1 MRFLRTKRLYLP
13 AISIL
18 AIVFTLIVMQ
28 VISTYRNIDRERR
41 RLEEFLQRRGDSL
54 LHVIDAIIHTGSIKS
69 ENLSRLF
76 EHVVAQQDIAYIGL
90 VDGENRIITSAG
102 EMGNIVIDGGGYL
115 NLYEGKRSKTR
126 IQRLAGGQKVFEL
139 IRFFTI
145 AGEKSVNFFKS
156 SDHKTRYTLILG
168 IWMKEYEKARQE
180 DLRHALVMGG
190 ILLILGS
197 AAIYFIFL
205 VQSYYLV
212 EKTLDEMKSYTENV
226 VENMPNGL
234 ISVDRGGRIV
244 SINRNASE
252 LLELKGRRIRG
263 VSFDQVIGEDIFDV
277 NETLRSGGTIIEKE
291 VLCRTS
297 GGKFVPVSLS
307 ATPLRDADG
316 KSIGAVTILRDLREI
331 RELQEKVRRSER
343 LASLGR
349 LASGIAHEIR
359 NPLSSIKGFA
369 QYFQGKL
376 KPSSQDRGYADIMI
390 REVERLDRVI
400 AGLLDFARPQEPH
413 PESASI
419 REILDHSLELLRS
432 DLREKEIEVERN
444 YDHGDINVSIDKD
457 QITQAFINVFKNSL
471 ESMER
476 GGKLRISV
484 GKNRDE
490 TMLEIK
496 VSDTG
501 RGISRENRS
510 RIFDPFFSTKKK
522 GTGLGLAITLKII
535 ENHGGEISVDSA
547 EGKGTTFGISLPLG

>member
-1 MRFLRTKRLYLP
+1 MKFFKTKKLYLP

-18 AIVFTLIVMQ
+18 AVVFTLIVMQ
-28 VISTYRNIDRERR
+28 AISTYRNLDRERR
-41 RLEEFLQRRGDSL
+41 YSEAFLQRRGDSL
-54 LHVIDAIIHTGSIKS
+54 LHAIDAIIHTGAIKS

-76 EHVVAQQDIAYIGL
+76 ERVVAQHDIAYIGL
-90 VDGENRIITSAG
+90 IDQENRVITHAG
-102 EMGNIVIDGGGYL
+102 EMGNTVNDGGGYL
-115 NLYEGKRSKTR
+115 NLYEGKRLKTR
-126 IQRLAGGQKVFEL
+126 VQRLAGGQKVFEL

-156 SDHKTRYTLILG
+156 SDNKTRYTLILG
-168 IWMKEYEKARQE
+168 IWMKEYEKARKE

-190 ILLILGS
+190 ILLVLGS

-205 VQSYYLV
+205 IQSYYLV
-212 EKTLDEMKSYTENV
+212 ERTLDEMKSYTENV

-234 ISVDRGGRIV
+234 ISVDREGKIV
-244 SINRNASE
+244 SINRNVIK
-252 LLELKGRRIRG
+252 LLELKGGRIRG
-263 VSFDQVIGEDIFDV
+263 VGFDQVIQLNIFDV
-277 NETLRSGGTIIEKE
+277 NETLELGKEVIEKE
-291 VLCRTS
+291 VLCRTA
-297 GGKFVPVSLS
+297 GGRAVPVSIS
-307 ATPLRDADG
+307 ATPLTDAEG
-316 KSIGAVTILRDLREI
+316 RNIGAVTILRDLREI

-376 KPSSQDRGYADIMI
+376 KPASQDKSYADIMV

-413 PESASI
+413 PEPVSI
-419 REILDHSLELLRS
+419 GDILDHSLKLLQS
-432 DLREKEIEVERN
+432 DLQRKGVRVERN
-444 YDHGDINVSIDKD
+444 YEDGDIKINVDRD

-476 GGKLRISV
+476 GGKLRIFLDQNQD
-484 GKNRDE
+484 KK
-490 TMLEIK
+490 MLEIR

-501 RGISRENRS
+501 CGISRENLS

-522 GTGLGLAITLKII
+522 GVGLGLAITLKII
-535 ENHGGEISVDSA
+535 ENHRGEIDVDST
-547 EGKGTTFGISLPLG
+547 EGKGTTFRVLLPLG